1 MDCRDD
7 DDSIVAI
14 QETQQ
19 TTTQNDYQ
27 LLLERVRSEHT
38 ANLKHTGADVI
49 THNGGFD
56 AFIEERQRMFGSGSN
71 KRSHKYTQQST
82 TEVSS
87 NGYKR
92 QCTAIDQHTSA
103 TLSNNSNNVGIS
115 NISDI
120 QSRDIN
126 IMSNTQQSATGGQS
140 SSLTINTPHQSSPAT
155 ESSSRT
161 LDEIRKESRIK
172 EKCKMF
178 MVTYVHIS
186 DDKSKR
192 NGMLKEL
199 KCKSDQHSK
208 DRWSPQKQEA
218 HKARDRKRKQQGKK
232 SNEKSSPTPNDSKTP
247 GLAPVE
253 ECVPEVVISV
263 DEPVK
268 KAIQVVTRTCR
279 NNGKHQASVC
289 VACDRNIKGTETIHQ
304 LSKER
309 ILLNKHRLGVATYEK
324 HFVTSLNPTLVK
336 QYEIQDLQGLLLSP
350 RSYREGDNFEAC
362 SCCNSSLIPSVA
374 KKSTKPPKWSIANG
388 FVVGHIPR
396 SLKIKDTNG
405 YEYFQSIDDHQISD
419 ILSVALSLQRPF
431 GYIFSWYGGAHES
444 IKGQLSFFEMNQSHI
459 GGVMNHFRSVNTL
472 LFCHSITIYCY
483 NN

>member
-178 MVTYVHIS
+178 MVTYVHI
-186 DDKSKR
+186 
-192 NGMLKEL
+192 
-199 KCKSDQHSK
+199 
-208 DRWSPQKQEA
+208 
-218 HKARDRKRKQQGKK
+218 
-232 SNEKSSPTPNDSKTP
+232 
-247 GLAPVE
+247 
-253 ECVPEVVISV
+253 
-263 DEPVK
+263 
-268 KAIQVVTRTCR
+268 
-279 NNGKHQASVC
+279 
-289 VACDRNIKGTETIHQ
+289 
-304 LSKER
+304 
-309 ILLNKHRLGVATYEK
+309 
-324 HFVTSLNPTLVK
+324 
-336 QYEIQDLQGLLLSP
+336 
-350 RSYREGDNFEAC
+350 
-362 SCCNSSLIPSVA
+362 
-374 KKSTKPPKWSIANG
+374 
-388 FVVGHIPR
+388 
-396 SLKIKDTNG
+396 
-405 YEYFQSIDDHQISD
+405 
-419 ILSVALSLQRPF
+419 
-431 GYIFSWYGGAHES
+431 
-444 IKGQLSFFEMNQSHI
+444 
-459 GGVMNHFRSVNTL
+459 
-472 LFCHSITIYCY
+472 
-483 NN
+483 

>member
-1 MDCRDD
+1 
-7 DDSIVAI
+7 
-14 QETQQ
+14 
-19 TTTQNDYQ
+19 
-27 LLLERVRSEHT
+27 
-38 ANLKHTGADVI
+38 
-49 THNGGFD
+49 
-56 AFIEERQRMFGSGSN
+56 MFESGSN
-71 KRSHKYTQQST
+71 KRSHKYTQQV
-82 TEVSS
+82 EVSS

-115 NISDI
+115 SISDI

-126 IMSNTQQSATGGQS
+126 KISNTQQSATGGQS
-140 SSLTINTPHQSSPAT
+140 SSLTINTPLQSSPTT

-186 DDKSKR
+186 DDESKR
-192 NGMLKEL
+192 NDMLKEL
-199 KCKSDQHSK
+199 KCKSEQHSK
-208 DRWSPQKQEA
+208 YRWSPQKQEA
-218 HKARDRKRKQQGKK
+218 HKAKDRKRKIQGKK

-247 GLAPVE
+247 TRPISAPVE
-253 ECVPEVVISV
+253 ECVPEVVISF

-289 VACDRNIKGTETIHQ
+289 VACDRIIKGTETIHL

-324 HFVTSLNPTLVK
+324 HFVTSLNLTLVK

-362 SCCNSSLIPSVA
+362 SCCNSSLMPSVA
-374 KKSTKPPKWSIANG
+374 KKSTKPPKWSISNE

-396 SLKIKDTNG
+396 SLKIKDTNIA
-405 YEYFQSIDDHQISD
+405 SI
-419 ILSVALSLQRPF
+419 RRF
-431 GYIFSWYGGAHES
+431 
-444 IKGQLSFFEMNQSHI
+444 
-459 GGVMNHFRSVNTL
+459 T
-472 LFCHSITIYCY
+472 YCY
-483 NN
+483 TTTTTYK